1 MKSVLRGM
9 QNTATFVSE
18 TQDTEGDATTIRPSA
33 TAVLAIDSDDRYSN
47 YRQRRNFPTYPF
59 SFNIQKN
66 ENILS
71 GFFKRIALTEFR
83 LNWTLPNI
91 SVAWGNTALIL
102 HYKIGTDND
111 SETTVILP
119 DGFYNAQEL
128 ALELQN
134 QIRVVIPGFQ
144 VVISDRDDDTM
155 TFNPPANYTIFIESL
170 NKPTR
175 ELVDMLNVPT
185 QTFLYLKTI
194 SGGSQTGNQ
203 VLYTVPNGTEGFKIG
218 MAVQVVGIT
227 GGTGWNVSSYL
238 TPVIVVAIPSPNT
251 VLLQYQT
258 TPTGTPTNFTTGRI
272 DNMYYP
278 VIQSGIPN
286 LRPMDFFDLVC
297 NQLSYNQDLK
307 DSTSA
312 PLTRDMISR
321 IYLDDSV
328 GSQSIFNTNIY
339 SNTANTHSITGIS
352 ANNLDEVIFNVSDI
366 RQYTAGSQ
374 AVIGGLVGATSPPA
388 VPLTNWNTTVE
399 IINVVAGVGNTGTI
413 SVIYPVV
420 PGGVPTVFTDATITS
435 YAQTSFSTPQTTWDD
450 RVNGV
455 SPFVIYRQFPYPKQ
469 IRWSNKMPI
478 GNLTFELYDDQ
489 GRNIQDLWNSAY
501 PPATPEG
508 LAYANSFVWN
518 ATMLVSED

>member
-9 QNTATFVSE
+9 KNTATFVNE
-18 TQDTEGDATTIRPSA
+18 TQDQEGDATTIRPSA

-47 YRQRRNFPTYPF
+47 YLQRRNFPTYPF

-91 SVAWGNTALIL
+91 SQAWGNTSLEL
-102 HYKIGTDND
+102 HYKINAGND
-111 SETTVILP
+111 FSTVVVLP

-128 ALELQN
+128 ASELQN
-134 QIRVVIPGFQ
+134 QIRNVIPNFQ

-155 TFNPPANYTIFIESL
+155 TFNPPPTYTIFIESM
-170 NKPTR
+170 NTNSR

-185 QTFLYLKTI
+185 QEFLFLKTI
-194 SGGSQTGNQ
+194 STGVQTGNQ
-203 VLYTVPNGTEGFKIG
+203 VLYTIPNGTAGFKVG
-218 MAVQVVGIT
+218 MAVQVVNIT

-238 TPVIVVAIPSPNT
+238 TPVIVVAIPSANT

-258 TPTGTPTNFTTGRI
+258 APTGTPSNFTTGRI

-278 VIQSGIPN
+278 VIQTGIPN
-286 LRPMDFFDLVC
+286 LRPMDYFDIVC
-297 NQLSYNQDLK
+297 NQLSYNQELK

-312 PLTRDMISR
+312 PITRDMISR
-321 IYLDDSV
+321 IYLDDTV
-328 GSQSIFNTNIY
+328 GSQSTFNTNIY
-339 SNTANTHSITGIS
+339 SNSALETTIS
-352 ANNLDEVIFNVSDI
+352 GFTQNLEEVIFAVASSASF
-366 RQYTAGSQ
+366 TVGSQ
-374 AVIGGLVGATSPPA
+374 AVISGLAPTAPGTLS
-388 VPLTNWNTTVE
+388 NWNTTVE
-399 IINVVAGVGNTGTI
+399 ITSVSTGFIAVLYPNVPTGT
-413 SVIYPVV
+413 
-420 PGGVPTVFTDATITS
+420 PTVFTSAKINS
-435 YAQTSFSTPQTTWDD
+435 FALTSFSTPQTTWDD

-469 IRWSNKMPI
+469 IRWNNKMPI
-478 GNLTFELYDDQ
+478 GNMTFELYDDQ

-518 ATMLVSED
+518 ATLLVSED

>member
-102 HYKIGTDND
+102 HYKIGAGND
-111 SETTVILP
+111 FETTVILP
-119 DGFYNAQEL
+119 DGFYNAQEM
-128 ALELQN
+128 ASELQS
-134 QIRVVIPGFQ
+134 QIRNIIPGFQ
-144 VVISDRDDDTM
+144 VLISDRDDDTM
-155 TFNPPANYTIFIESL
+155 TFNPPPTYTIFIESL
-170 NKPTR
+170 DTPNR

-185 QTFLYLKTI
+185 QTFLFLKTL

-203 VLYTVPNGTEGFKIG
+203 VLYTVPNGTAGFKVG

-238 TPVIVVAIPSPNT
+238 TPVIVVAIPSATT

-258 TPTGTPTNFTTGRI
+258 APTGSPTDFTTGRI

-312 PLTRDMISR
+312 PITRDMISR
-321 IYLDDSV
+321 IYLDDTV
-328 GSQSIFNTNIY
+328 GSQSTFNTNIY
-339 SNTANTHSITGIS
+339 SNTALETDIS
-352 ANNLDEVIFNVSDI
+352 AFSQNLEEVIFTVVSS
-366 RQYTAGSQ
+366 TGFTVGSQ
-374 AVIGGLVGATSPPA
+374 AVISGLVGAVPPA
-388 VPLTNWNTTVE
+388 TPLSNWNTTVE
-399 IINVVAGVGNTGTI
+399 ITSVSAGFIAVLYPNPPTGT
-413 SVIYPVV
+413 
-420 PGGVPTVFTDATITS
+420 PTDFTNAKINS
-435 YAQTSFSTPQTTWDD
+435 FALTSFSTPQTTWDD

-469 IRWSNKMPI
+469 IRWNNKMPI

-518 ATMLVSED
+518 ATMLISED

>member
-18 TQDTEGDATTIRPSA
+18 TQDTEGDATTTRPSA

-102 HYKIGTDND
+102 HYKIGAGND
-111 SETTVILP
+111 FETNVILP
-119 DGFYNAQEL
+119 DGFYNAQEM
-128 ALELQN
+128 ASELQS
-134 QIRVVIPGFQ
+134 QIRNIIPGFQ

-155 TFNPPANYTIFIESL
+155 TFNPPPNYTIFIESL
-170 NKPTR
+170 DKPTR

-194 SGGSQTGNQ
+194 SGGSQIGNQ
-203 VLYTVPNGTEGFKIG
+203 VLYTVPNGTTGFKVG

-238 TPVIVVAIPSPNT
+238 TPVIVVAIPSATT

-258 TPTGTPTNFTTGRI
+258 APTGSPSNFTTGRI

-286 LRPMDFFDLVC
+286 LRPMDFFDLIC

-307 DSTSA
+307 DSSSA
-312 PLTRDMISR
+312 PITRDMISR

-339 SNTANTHSITGIS
+339 SSTAISSAITSIS
-352 ANNLDEVIFNVSDI
+352 SNNLDEVVFLVANIANFTI
-366 RQYTAGSQ
+366 GSQ
-374 AVIGGLVGATSPPA
+374 AVISGLVGAVPPA
-388 VPLTNWNTTVE
+388 TPLANWNTTVE
-399 IINVVAGVGNTGTI
+399 IINIVASTGTTGYI
-413 SVIYPVV
+413 DVIYPVV
-420 PGGVPTVFTDATITS
+420 PGGVPTDFTSAIISS
-435 YAQTSFSTPQTTWDD
+435 YSQTSFSTPQTTWDD

-469 IRWSNKMPI
+469 IRWNNKMPI

-518 ATMLVSED
+518 ATMLISED

>member
-9 QNTATFVSE
+9 QNTATFVNE
-18 TQDTEGDATTIRPSA
+18 TQDQEGDATTVRPSA
-33 TAVLAIDSDDRYSN
+33 TAVLAIDSDDRYTN
-47 YRQRRNFPTYPF
+47 YLQRRNFPTYPF

-91 SVAWGNTALIL
+91 SQAWGNTSFEL
-102 HYKIGTDND
+102 HYKIGTGND
-111 SETTVILP
+111 FSTIVILP
-119 DGFYNAQEL
+119 DGFYNAQEM
-128 ALELQN
+128 ASELQS
-134 QIRVVIPGFQ
+134 QIRNLIPNFQ

-155 TFNPPANYTIFIESL
+155 TFNPPPNYTIFIESM
-170 NKPTR
+170 NTNSR

-185 QTFLYLKTI
+185 QQFLNLKTI
-194 SGGSQTGNQ
+194 STGVQTGNQ
-203 VLYTVPNGTEGFKIG
+203 VLYTIPNGTAGFKVG

-227 GGTGWNVSSYL
+227 GGTGWNVASYL
-238 TPVIVVAIPSPNT
+238 TPVIVVAITPTT

-258 TPTGTPTNFTTGRI
+258 APTGTPSNFTTGRI

-278 VIQSGIPN
+278 IVQTGIPN
-286 LRPMDFFDLVC
+286 LRPMDYFDIVC
-297 NQLSYNQDLK
+297 NQLSYNQELK

-312 PLTRDMISR
+312 PITRDMISR
-321 IYLDDSV
+321 IYLDDTV
-328 GSQSIFNTNIY
+328 GSQSTFNTNIY
-339 SNTANTHSITGIS
+339 SSTALSTTIS
-352 ANNLDEVIFNVSDI
+352 AFTQNIDEVIFTVDNITNFTV
-366 RQYTAGSQ
+366 GSQ
-374 AVIGGLVGATSPPA
+374 AVISGLVGDDPPA
-388 VPLTNWNTTVE
+388 IPLSNWNTTVE
-399 IINVVAGVGNTGTI
+399 IITITPGSGHSGTI
-413 SVIYPVV
+413 TVIYPVA
-420 PGGVPTVFTDATITS
+420 PTGVPVEFDVAKINS
-435 YAQTSFSTPQTTWDD
+435 FALTSFSTPQTTWDD

-469 IRWSNKMPI
+469 IRWNNKMPI

>member
-9 QNTATFVSE
+9 QNTATFVNE
-18 TQDTEGDATTIRPSA
+18 TQDQEGIATTTRPSA

-47 YRQRRNFPTYPF
+47 YLQRRNFPTYPF

-91 SVAWGNTALIL
+91 SQAWGNTSLEL
-102 HYKIGTDND
+102 HYKINNGSDFSTI
-111 SETTVILP
+111 VVLP

-128 ALELQN
+128 ASELQN
-134 QIRVVIPGFQ
+134 QIRNVIPGFQ
-144 VVISDRDDDTM
+144 VLISDRDDDTM
-155 TFNPPANYTIFIESL
+155 TFNPPPTYTIFIESM
-170 NKPTR
+170 NTTSR

-185 QTFLYLKTI
+185 QEFLFLKTI
-194 SGGSQTGNQ
+194 STGVQTGSQ
-203 VLYTVPNGTEGFKIG
+203 VLYTIPNGTSGFKVG

-227 GGTGWNVSSYL
+227 GGTGWNITSYL
-238 TPVIVVAIPSPNT
+238 TPVIVVAFTPTT

-258 TPTGTPTNFTTGRI
+258 APTGTPSNFTTGSI
-272 DNMYYP
+272 QNMYYP
-278 VIQSGIPN
+278 VIQTGIPN
-286 LRPMDFFDLVC
+286 LRPMDYFDIVC
-297 NQLSYNQDLK
+297 NQLSYNQELK

-312 PLTRDMISR
+312 PITRDMISR
-321 IYLDDSV
+321 IYLDDTV
-328 GSQSIFNTNIY
+328 GSQSTFNTNIY
-339 SNTANTHSITGIS
+339 SSTALETTIS
-352 ANNLDEVIFNVSDI
+352 AFTQDLEEVVFTVASS
-366 RQYTAGSQ
+366 TGFTVGSQ
-374 AVIGGLVGATSPPA
+374 AVISGLVGAVPPA
-388 VPLTNWNTTVE
+388 TPLSNWNTTVE
-399 IINVVAGVGNTGTI
+399 ITSVSAGSITVL
-413 SVIYPVV
+413 YPN
-420 PGGVPTVFTDATITS
+420 VPTGIPTDFTNAKINS
-435 YAQTSFSTPQTTWDD
+435 FALTSFSTPQTTWDD

-469 IRWSNKMPI
+469 IRWNNKMPI
-478 GNLTFELYDDQ
+478 GNMTFELYDDQ

-518 ATMLVSED
+518 ATLLVSED